1 MTAAASNAVKFELP
15 GNVSISN
22 VAGGG
27 MPRFLRWRVTAR
39 DLLVGAAEP
48 EASSRVL
55 SFFPSMSPPRTLSVW
70 TNKM

>member
-39 DLLVGAAEP
+39 GLLVGAAEP
-48 EASSRVL
+48 EASIRVL